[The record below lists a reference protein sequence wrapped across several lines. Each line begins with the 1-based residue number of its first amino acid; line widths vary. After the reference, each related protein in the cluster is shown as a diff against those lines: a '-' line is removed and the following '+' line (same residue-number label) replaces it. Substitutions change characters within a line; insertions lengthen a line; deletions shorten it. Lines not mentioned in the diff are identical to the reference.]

1 MQAMEKKKSVIKL
14 QIQEEWFAMGMWS
27 FVAGIFCRIAYVP
40 VCTQLQNLLKLE
52 NGPRLN
58 LLFLRFLQKLPKI
71 GEMAKFA
78 DQEQEKN
85 HQTTDFSQFSQIL

>member
-1 MQAMEKKKSVIKL
+1 MNSKEYKLLKKTPETCSL
-14 QIQEEWFAMGMWS
+14 LSCLFL
-27 FVAGIFCRIAYVP
+27 RYVQ
-40 VCTQLQNLLKLE
+40 VCTQLQNL
-52 NGPRLN
+52 R
-58 LLFLRFLQKLPKI
+58 KI